1 MNRDEMSDMRN
12 VFVPQFFDVVVV
24 CLVFY
29 FHQCYVQPNQDL
41 KIYFVTLKLLFL
53 KYIVFIL
60 YIYAYILLWISSI
73 WIYFGVTF
81 LCAIW
86 NYVILGHNVLFV
98 F

>member
-41 KIYFVTLKLLFL
+41 KIYFVTLKLLF
-53 KYIVFIL
+53 
-60 YIYAYILLWISSI
+60 
-73 WIYFGVTF
+73 
-81 LCAIW
+81 
-86 NYVILGHNVLFV
+86 
-98 F
+98 